1 VRPLEFI
8 AFIRSMCPIEQTH
21 FPQCEIIILQFLAA
35 MTFPDFK
42 EAQMSGT
49 RTAKSNLG
57 NVAADE
63 EQREA
68 ERSPMGQTE
77 ERNLDQGL
85 GAGEQ
90 KQEDDRDTTARNEQQ
105 DLNQGMTTGTHGSV
119 RHGVNWGPAY
129 QTGTAVTKKRVKK
142 HETAKKSR

>member
-1 VRPLEFI
+1 
-8 AFIRSMCPIEQTH
+8 
-21 FPQCEIIILQFLAA
+21 
-35 MTFPDFK
+35 
-42 EAQMSGT
+42 MSGT

-68 ERSPMGQTE
+68 ERIPMGHTE

-85 GAGEQ
+85 EAEEQ

-129 QTGTAVTKKRVKK
+129 QMGLPVTKKVLKD
-142 HETAKKSR
+142 EESEKKSG